1 MRLPDL
7 EAWAI
12 FSRVA
17 ESGSFAGAA
26 TELGI
31 ATATVS
37 KAISRLEARVGA
49 PLLTRSSRRVA
60 LTALGRELAGT
71 ASAMLADAE
80 ALEGNASAQGSEP
93 RGTVRIAAPM
103 SFGVNYVAP
112 LLPELLARHPALS
125 VELSL
130 SDEVVDLIAS
140 GFDFAIR
147 ASARAS
153 NSMRIRRICT
163 VATRLVASP
172 SWVEQHGRPAHP
184 GELRPDWVFGYLYA
198 RTPNR
203 LAFRHRGTG
212 EEIAVATA
220 GRLRANNGEAMLPG
234 LEAGAGIAMLPEFMV
249 WQSIRRGALVTLLDE
264 WCSGEVALNVVTPPG
279 GPRASRVALAIEF
292 LVERLARAPWANAA
306 PASADTP
313 AIAG

>member
-12 FSRVA
+12 FARVA
-17 ESGSFAGAA
+17 ETSSFAGAA
-26 TELGI
+26 AELGI

-49 PLLTRSSRRVA
+49 ALLTRSSRRVA
-60 LTALGRELAGT
+60 LTVLGRELAAT
-71 ASAMLADAE
+71 AAAMLADAE

-93 RGTVRIAAPM
+93 RGVVRVAAPM

-112 LLPELLARHPALS
+112 LLPELLARHPALA

-130 SDEVVDLIAS
+130 SDEVVNLVAH

-147 ASARAS
+147 ASPRAS

-163 VATRLVASP
+163 VPLRAVAAP
-172 SWVEQHGRPAHP
+172 AWIARHGRPAAP
-184 GELRPDWVFGYLYA
+184 AELRPEWLFGYLYS

-203 LAFRHRGTG
+203 LPFRNRTTG
-212 EEIAVATA
+212 EEVSIATT
-220 GRLRANNGEAMLPG
+220 GRLRVNNGEAMLPA
-234 LEAGAGIAMLPEFMV
+234 LEAGVGIAILPEFMV
-249 WQSIRRGALVTLLDE
+249 WEALRRGALVPILEE
-264 WCSGEVALNVVTPPG
+264 WCTAEVALNVVTPPG
-279 GPRASRVALAIEF
+279 GPRASRVALTIEV
-292 LVERLARAPWANAA
+292 LAERLVRAPWAR
-306 PASADTP
+306 
-313 AIAG
+313 AGEEGQGVLKNRF

>member
-17 ESGSFAGAA
+17 ERGSFAAA
-26 TELGI
+26 AAELGI

-49 PLLTRSSRRVA
+49 ALLTRTSRRVA
-60 LTALGRELAGT
+60 LTALGHELAGT
-71 ASAMLADAE
+71 AAAMLADAE
-80 ALEGNASAQGSEP
+80 ALEGNASEQGSEP
-93 RGTVRIAAPM
+93 RGVVRIAAPM

-130 SDEVVDLIAS
+130 SDQVVDLIAS

-147 ASARAS
+147 VSPRAS

-163 VATRLVASP
+163 VALRVVAAP
-172 SWVEQHGRPAHP
+172 EWIARHGHP
-184 GELRPDWVFGYLYA
+184 THPNTLRPEWVFGYVYA
-198 RTPNR
+198 HPPDR
-203 LAFRHRGTG
+203 LLLRHRTTG
-212 EEIAVATA
+212 EKVSVTTA
-220 GRLRANNGEAMLPG
+220 GRVRVNNGEAMLPS
-234 LEAGAGIAMLPEFMV
+234 LEAGAGIALLPEYMV
-249 WQSIRRGALVTLLDE
+249 WEAMRRGTLVPVLDE
-264 WCSGEVALNVVTPPG
+264 WCSDEVALNVVTPPG
-279 GPRASRVALAIEF
+279 GPRASRVALAIRF
-292 LVERLARAPWANAA
+292 LAERLSRAPWAGAA
-306 PASADTP
+306 HDATE
-313 AIAG
+313 